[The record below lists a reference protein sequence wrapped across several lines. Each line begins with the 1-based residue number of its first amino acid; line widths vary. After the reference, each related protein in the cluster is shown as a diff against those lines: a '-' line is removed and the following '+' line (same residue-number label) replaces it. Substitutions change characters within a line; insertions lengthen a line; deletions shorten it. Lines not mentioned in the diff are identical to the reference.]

1 MLRFTAKLMGLSHKF
16 PRHWYAT
23 AASPLAPIVE
33 ELGGIQPELL
43 PGYRI
48 KVIDGNSLAASEHR
62 LEVLRTVEGGPLP
75 GKSLVVLDPVLMLAI
90 DQFPCEDAY
99 TQERALLPKVLQTIE
114 ARDVW
119 IGDRNLCKEWI
130 FSWCCA

>member
-1 MLRFTAKLMGLSHKF
+1 MRYS
-16 PRHWYAT
+16 
-23 AASPLAPIVE
+23 SSQLAPIVE
-33 ELGGIQPELL
+33 ELGGKQPQIL

-48 KVIDGNSLAASEHR
+48 KVVDGNSLGATEHR
-62 LEVLRTVEGGPLP
+62 LSVLQSAAGALP

-99 TQERALLPKVLQTIE
+99 TQERALLDEVIKTVE

-119 IGDRNLCKEWI
+119 VSR
-130 FSWCCA
+130 